1 MSTLQVFLV
10 CLTVIVLGV
19 ILLLVPF
26 ALAAARPQIQ
36 PPAPPAPA
44 APSVFGDLIP
54 GQQAAVHLEA
64 GQLIKGAVARVTHD
78 RLDMTGAVLVSGGTE
93 TPLNSVRVAAGT
105 VQLVQE
111 LTTPP
116 APQTVE
122 QPALGTEGGSGA

>member
-26 ALAAARPQIQ
+26 ALAAARPQIE
-36 PPAPPAPA
+36 PPTRAPA

-122 QPALGTEGGSGA
+122 QPALWTDGGSGA